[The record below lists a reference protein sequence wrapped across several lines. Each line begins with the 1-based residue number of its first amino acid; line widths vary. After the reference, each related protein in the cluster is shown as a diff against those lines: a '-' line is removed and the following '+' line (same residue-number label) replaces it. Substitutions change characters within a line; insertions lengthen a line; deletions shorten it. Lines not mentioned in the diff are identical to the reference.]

1 MGRFDIMIVVGGVI
15 LLGDFDELYVVGVI
29 VIFLL
34 GMVIVDV
41 VIDLL
46 YRLVEWLGYMLD

>member
-1 MGRFDIMIVVGGVI
+1 MIVVGGVI